1 MQIQYTAIF
10 FTYFSTLLLE
20 TLLDDVR
27 VELVSIRV
35 EETRLHERRRVVNF
49 MFLRL
54 REENVSAC
62 DTRGCTVWV
71 RTYSLFELG
80 NGHSDQFWLPMA
92 LQLEEA
98 CLVLDDL
105 SQEERKQFLMI
116 TRLGE
121 ILAEAL
127 SCTRSQMMWI
137 S

>member
-1 MQIQYTAIF
+1 M
-10 FTYFSTLLLE
+10 
-20 TLLDDVR
+20 
-27 VELVSIRV
+27 
-35 EETRLHERRRVVNF
+35 
-49 MFLRL
+49 
-54 REENVSAC
+54 SAC

-80 NGHSDQFWLPMA
+80 DGHSDQFWLPMA
-92 LQLEEA
+92 LQLKEA
-98 CLVLDDL
+98 RLVLDDL

-116 TRLGE
+116 TRLRE

>member
-1 MQIQYTAIF
+1 
-10 FTYFSTLLLE
+10 
-20 TLLDDVR
+20 
-27 VELVSIRV
+27 
-35 EETRLHERRRVVNF
+35 
-49 MFLRL
+49 
-54 REENVSAC
+54 
-62 DTRGCTVWV
+62 
-71 RTYSLFELG
+71 
-80 NGHSDQFWLPMA
+80 MA

-98 CLVLDDL
+98 RLVLDDL